1 MDYPPSVQHLIEKLT
16 GLPGI
21 GRRSAERIALHLL
34 KSPPQRSRE
43 LSEAI
48 VAAREAV
55 RNCALCGGY
64 SEAALCGICGDER
77 RAKNILCVVE
87 QPNDVLLLEKA
98 GGFRGR
104 YHVLMGKLSP
114 LNGIGPDQLRI
125 APLLKRVG
133 SEEISEVVLALG
145 ADVEGEATAM
155 YLAKELAPM
164 KIAVTRIAQGLPMG
178 ASLESADELTIARA
192 MEGRRTL

>member
-1 MDYPPSVQHLIEKLT
+1 MDYPPCVRHLIEKLT
-16 GLPGI
+16 GLPGV

-34 KSPPQRSRE
+34 KSPPERSRE

-48 VAAREAV
+48 LAARSAV

-64 SEAALCGICGDER
+64 SDRELCGICSDER
-77 RAKNILCVVE
+77 RTKNILCIVE
-87 QPNDVLLLEKA
+87 QPNDVLVLEKA

-114 LNGIGPDQLRI
+114 LNGVGPEHLRI
-125 APLLKRVG
+125 APLLKRI
-133 SEEISEVVLALG
+133 STESISEVILALG

-155 YLAKELAPM
+155 YLAKEIAPLNV
-164 KIAVTRIAQGLPMG
+164 AVTRIAQGIPIG
-178 ASLESADELTIARA
+178 ASLESADEVTIARA
-192 MEGRRTL
+192 MEGRRKL